1 LLNINQLKSN
11 LLKNLSANTIQ
22 LVINQLSGLVI
33 FYILSSG
40 LDKNSFG
47 QLNLAL
53 AILLVAFNLLSL
65 GIDQVAIRKI
75 ASGDQAHSV
84 LSLYL
89 FHVLVT
95 GVLFYAVLLIGSFF
109 INLQNGLYPLLL
121 LIGLGKLMI
130 YFSTPFKQSAS
141 GLEHFKTLAFML
153 IVSNVVRSIA
163 LAVFVLLHILSLQT
177 TIIIFIAGD
186 ILELAL
192 CIYLFKRFTQVLISV
207 SYNKMAYIALL
218 REALPQMGVT
228 LITSAI
234 ARFDWI
240 FIGFMVSAVKLA
252 EYSFAY
258 KIFEMSTLPLLAIA
272 PILLP
277 RFTKLFKQT
286 IATDTTNLKLL
297 FKAEMIIAAL
307 TILLLNILWMPVID
321 ALTASK
327 YGAVNSNTIFILSL
341 CIPFLYLN
349 NFLWT
354 INFALGRT
362 KMILSG
368 FIITLL
374 VNVGLDILLIPL
386 FKNEGAAA
394 AFLTASITQGI
405 FYLYKTQ
412 MPGFNGILV
421 NLLICTLCALISG
434 IVAKTYIVNHYLSA
448 VFAVFLFFAL
458 LFLTIQIR
466 FADIKDARKLLAV

>member
-1 LLNINQLKSN
+1 LNIDQLKKN
-11 LLKNLSANTIQ
+11 LFKNLSANTIQ
-22 LVINQLSGLVI
+22 LVINQLLGLVI
-33 FYILSSG
+33 FYTLSSG

-53 AILLVAFNLLSL
+53 AILLVVFNLLSL
-65 GIDQVAIRKI
+65 GIDQLAIRKI
-75 ASGDQAHSV
+75 ASGDPAHSV

-89 FHVLVT
+89 FHVLIT
-95 GVLFYAVLLIGSFF
+95 GILFYGVLLIGSVF

-141 GLEHFKTLAFML
+141 GLERFRTLAFML
-153 IVSNVVRSIA
+153 VISNVVRSIT
-163 LAVFVLLHILSLQT
+163 LTVFVLLHILSLQA
-177 TIIIFIAGD
+177 TIIIFITGD

-192 CIYLFKRFTQVLISV
+192 CIYLFKRSTRVPV
-207 SYNKMAYIALL
+207 SINYNKKAYIALL

-228 LITSAI
+228 LITSAM

-240 FIGFMVSAVKLA
+240 FIGFMVSAIKLA

-258 KIFEMSTLPLLAIA
+258 KVFEMSTLPLLAIA

-277 RFTKLFKQT
+277 WFTKLFKQT
-286 IATDTTNLKLL
+286 IAADTTNLKLL
-297 FKAEMIIAAL
+297 LKAEMIIATL
-307 TILLLNILWMPVID
+307 TILLLNIFWVPVID
-321 ALTASK
+321 AVTAGK

-362 KMILSG
+362 KMILIG

-386 FKNEGAAA
+386 FKNEGAAV
-394 AFLTASITQGI
+394 AFLIASIVQGI
-405 FYLYKTQ
+405 FYLYKIQ
-412 MPGFNGILV
+412 MPGFNGILL
-421 NLLICTLCALISG
+421 NLLVCTVCAIISG
-434 IVAKTYIVNHYLSA
+434 IVAKTYIANYYLSA
-448 VFAVFLFFAL
+448 GFAVLLFFAL

-466 FADIKDARKLLAV
+466 FKEIKDARKLLAV

>member
-1 LLNINQLKSN
+1 LKNN
-11 LLKNLSANTIQ
+11 LLKNLSANTTQ
-22 LVINQLSGLVI
+22 LVINQLLGLII
-33 FYILSSG
+33 FYTLSSG

-75 ASGDQAHSV
+75 ALGDPTHSV

-89 FHVLVT
+89 FHVLIT
-95 GVLFYAVLLIGSFF
+95 GVLFYGVLLIGIVF

-141 GLEHFKTLAFML
+141 GLEQFRTLAFML
-153 IVSNVVRSIA
+153 VISNVVRSIA
-163 LAVFVLLHILSLQT
+163 LVVFILLHILSLQT
-177 TIIIFIAGD
+177 TIIIFITGD
-186 ILELAL
+186 ILELAF
-192 CIYLFKRFTQVLISV
+192 CIYLFKRSTHVSV
-207 SYNKMAYIALL
+207 SVNYNKAAYIALL

-228 LITSAI
+228 LITSAM

-240 FIGFMVSAVKLA
+240 LIGFMVSVVKLA

-258 KIFEMSTLPLLAIA
+258 KVFEMSTLPLLAIA

-277 RFTKLFKQT
+277 RFTKLFNQT
-286 IATDTTNLKLL
+286 VAADTNNLKFL
-297 FKAEMIIAAL
+297 FKAEIIIATL
-307 TILLLNILWMPVID
+307 TILLLNILWIPVID
-321 ALTASK
+321 TLTAGK

-362 KMILSG
+362 KMILTG

-386 FKNEGAAA
+386 FKNEGAAV
-394 AFLTASITQGI
+394 AFLTASTAQGI

-412 MPGFNGILV
+412 MLGFNGILL
-421 NLLICTLCALISG
+421 NLLVCTMCAVISG
-434 IVAKTYIVNHYLSA
+434 VVAKTYVANHYLSA
-448 VFAVFLFFAL
+448 GFAVLLFFTL

-466 FADIKDARKLLAV
+466 FADIKGARKLLAV

>member
-1 LLNINQLKSN
+1 MKNN

-53 AILLVAFNLLSL
+53 AILLVVFNLLSL
-65 GIDQVAIRKI
+65 GIDHVAIRKI
-75 ASGDQAHSV
+75 ASGYPSHSI

-89 FHVLVT
+89 FHVLIT
-95 GVLFYAVLLIGSFF
+95 GILFYGVLLTGSFF
-109 INLQNGLYPLLL
+109 FNLQNGLYPLLL

-130 YFSTPFKQSAS
+130 YFSTPFKQLVS
-141 GLEHFKTLAFML
+141 GLEQFRTLAFML
-153 IVSNVVRSIA
+153 IVSNVVRGIA
-163 LAVFVLLHILSLQT
+163 LTVLVLLHILSLQT

-186 ILELAL
+186 ILELAF
-192 CIYLFKRFTQVLISV
+192 CIWLFKRSTQVPVSV
-207 SYNKMAYIALL
+207 SYNKIAYIALL
-218 REALPQMGVT
+218 REALPQMGVA
-228 LITSAI
+228 LITSAM

-240 FIGFMVSAVKLA
+240 FIGFMVSAIKLA

-258 KIFEMSTLPLLAIA
+258 KVFEMSTLPLLAIA

-277 RFTKLFKQT
+277 WFTKLFKHT
-286 IATDTTNLKLL
+286 VTDTSNLNLL
-297 FKAEMIIAAL
+297 LKAEMIIAAL
-307 TILLLNILWMPVID
+307 TILLLNILWVPVID
-321 ALTASK
+321 ALTAGK
-327 YGAVNSNTIFILSL
+327 YGTVNVNTTFILTL

-362 KMILSG
+362 KMILTG
-368 FIITLL
+368 FIITLI
-374 VNVGLDILLIPL
+374 VNVGLDILLIPF

-394 AFLTASITQGI
+394 AFLIASIVQGI

-412 MPGFNGILV
+412 IAGFNGILL
-421 NLLICTLCALISG
+421 NLFVCTVCAVLSLIL
-434 IVAKTYIVNHYLSA
+434 AKTYILNYYLSLGIA
-448 VFAVFLFFAL
+448 VILFFVL

-466 FADIKDARKLLAV
+466 LADIKGIRKLLAV

>member
-1 LLNINQLKSN
+1 L
-11 LLKNLSANTIQ
+11 
-22 LVINQLSGLVI
+22 GLVI

-53 AILLVAFNLLSL
+53 AILLVAFNFLSL

-75 ASGDQAHSV
+75 ASGDPAHSV

-89 FHVLVT
+89 FHVLIT
-95 GVLFYAVLLIGSFF
+95 GILFYGVLLIGSVF
-109 INLQNGLYPLLL
+109 INLQNSLYPLLL

-130 YFSTPFKQSAS
+130 YFSTPFKQSAN
-141 GLEHFKTLAFML
+141 GLEYFRTLAFML
-153 IVSNVVRSIA
+153 IVSNVVRSMA
-163 LAVFVLLHILSLQT
+163 LVVFILLHILSLQT

-186 ILELAL
+186 ILELTL
-192 CIYLFKRFTQVLISV
+192 CIYLFKRSTQVPVSV
-207 SYNKMAYIALL
+207 KYNKMAYVALL

-228 LITSAI
+228 LITSAM

-240 FIGFMVSAVKLA
+240 FIGFMVSALKLA

-258 KIFEMSTLPLLAIA
+258 KVFEMSTLPLLAIA

-277 RFTKLFKQT
+277 WFTKLLKQMV
-286 IATDTTNLKLL
+286 AVDTNNLKLL
-297 FKAEMIIAAL
+297 FKAEMIIATL
-307 TILLLNILWMPVID
+307 TILLLNIFWVPVID
-321 ALTASK
+321 ALTAGK

-354 INFALGRT
+354 INFAFGRT

-374 VNVGLDILLIPL
+374 VNVGFDILLIPL
-386 FKNEGAAA
+386 FKNEGAAV

-412 MPGFNGILV
+412 MPGFNGILL
-421 NLLICTLCALISG
+421 NLLVCIICAVISG
-434 IVAKTYIVNHYLSA
+434 IFAKTYIANYYLSA
-448 VFAVFLFFAL
+448 SFAVLLFFTL

-466 FADIKDARKLLAV
+466 FADIKDARKLLAI

>member
-1 LLNINQLKSN
+1 M
-11 LLKNLSANTIQ
+11 LKNLSANTTQ
-22 LVINQLSGLVI
+22 LVINQLLGLII
-33 FYILSSG
+33 FYTLSSG

-75 ASGDQAHSV
+75 ASGEAAHSV

-89 FHVLVT
+89 FHVLIT
-95 GVLFYAVLLIGSFF
+95 GVLFYSILLIGIVF

-141 GLEHFKTLAFML
+141 GLEQFRVLAFML
-153 IVSNVVRSIA
+153 IISNVIRSIA
-163 LAVFVLLHILSLQT
+163 LVVFILLHILSLQT
-177 TIIIFIAGD
+177 TIIIFITGD
-186 ILELAL
+186 ILELAF
-192 CIYLFKRFTQVLISV
+192 CIYLFKHSTGVPISV
-207 SYNKMAYIALL
+207 NYNKTAYIALL

-228 LITSAI
+228 LITSAM

-277 RFTKLFKQT
+277 WFTKLFKQT
-286 IATDTTNLKLL
+286 IVDTNNLKLL
-297 FKAEMIIAAL
+297 FKVEMIIATL
-307 TILLLNILWMPVID
+307 TILLLNILWVPVID
-321 ALTASK
+321 TLTTGK
-327 YGAVNSNTIFILSL
+327 YGAVNSNTIFNLSL

-362 KMILSG
+362 KMILTG

-386 FKNEGAAA
+386 FKNEGAAF
-394 AFLTASITQGI
+394 AFLAASITQGI

-412 MPGFNGILV
+412 MPGFNGILL
-421 NLLICTLCALISG
+421 NLLICTMCAVISG
-434 IVAKTYIVNHYLSA
+434 VVAKTYIANHYLSA
-448 VFAVFLFFAL
+448 GFAVLLFFTL

-466 FADIKDARKLLAV
+466 FADVKGARKLLAV

>member
-75 ASGDQAHSV
+75 ASGDPADSV

-258 KIFEMSTLPLLAIA
+258 KVFEMSTLPLLAIA

-277 RFTKLFKQT
+277 RFTKLFKQEIT
-286 IATDTTNLKLL
+286 YTNNLKLL
-297 FKAEMIIAAL
+297 FKTEMIMATL
-307 TILLLNILWMPVID
+307 TILLLNILWVPVID
-321 ALTASK
+321 TVTAGK

>member
-1 LLNINQLKSN
+1 LNINQLKNN

-22 LVINQLSGLVI
+22 LVINQLLGLVI

-40 LDKNSFG
+40 LDKSSFG

-53 AILLVAFNLLSL
+53 AILFVAFNLLSL

-75 ASGDQAHSV
+75 ASGDPAHSV

-89 FHVLVT
+89 FHVLIT
-95 GVLFYAVLLIGSFF
+95 GILFYGVLLIGSVF
-109 INLQNGLYPLLL
+109 INLQNGLYSLLL

-130 YFSTPFKQSAS
+130 YFSTPFKQSTS
-141 GLEHFKTLAFML
+141 GLEQFRTLAFML
-153 IVSNVVRSIA
+153 IVSNVARSTA
-163 LAVFVLLHILSLQT
+163 LMVSILLHILSLQA
-177 TIIIFIAGD
+177 IIFIFIAGD

-192 CIYLFKRFTQVLISV
+192 CIYLFKRSTQVSVSV

-228 LITSAI
+228 LITSAM

-240 FIGFMVSAVKLA
+240 FIGFMVSAIKLA

-258 KIFEMSTLPLLAIA
+258 KVFEMSTLPLLAIA

-277 RFTKLFKQT
+277 WFTKLLKH
-286 IATDTTNLKLL
+286 AVADTTNLKLL
-297 FKAEMIIAAL
+297 LKAEMIIAAL
-307 TILLLNILWMPVID
+307 TILLLNIFWVPVID
-321 ALTASK
+321 AVTAGK
-327 YGAVNSNTIFILSL
+327 YGTVNSNTIFILSL

-362 KMILSG
+362 KMILTG
-368 FIITLL
+368 FLITLL

-386 FKNEGAAA
+386 FRNEGAAI
-394 AFLTASITQGI
+394 AFLTASIVQGI
-405 FYLYKTQ
+405 FYLCKAQ
-412 MPGFNGILV
+412 MPGFNGILL
-421 NLLICTLCALISG
+421 NLLVCAMCAVISG
-434 IVAKTYIVNHYLSA
+434 IIAKTYIVNYYLSA
-448 VFAVFLFFAL
+448 VFAVLLFFTL

-466 FADIKDARKLLAV
+466 LADIKVARKLFAI